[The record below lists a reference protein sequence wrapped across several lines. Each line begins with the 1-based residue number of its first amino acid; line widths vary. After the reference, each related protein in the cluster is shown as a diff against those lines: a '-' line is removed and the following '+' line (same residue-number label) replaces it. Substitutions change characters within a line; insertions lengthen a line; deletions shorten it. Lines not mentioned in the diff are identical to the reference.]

1 MHEDGE
7 ELGLEVH
14 AHRVRVGSGF
24 RSGEV
29 SADAGVEKMLCMGVH
44 CMGGLKG
51 EITTVCG
58 GLGAGAPEDD

>member
-29 SADAGVEKMLCMGVH
+29 GADAGVEKMLCMG
-44 CMGGLKG
+44 GFEG

-58 GLGAGAPEDD
+58 GIGAAPEED